1 MSKEKKKD
9 LCGGQDWQVLIP
21 YKDLEKM
28 VDSLKSYE
36 ELQAEYLWTKKE
48 IKALRSLLTETWQKI
63 GEINKM
69 L

>member
-1 MSKEKKKD
+1 
-9 LCGGQDWQVLIP
+9 
-21 YKDLEKM
+21 M